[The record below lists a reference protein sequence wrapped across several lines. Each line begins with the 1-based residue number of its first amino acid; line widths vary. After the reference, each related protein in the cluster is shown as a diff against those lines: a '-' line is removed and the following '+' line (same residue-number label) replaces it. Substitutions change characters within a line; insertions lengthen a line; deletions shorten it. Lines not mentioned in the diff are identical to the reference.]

1 MLPNRVDVF
10 LRFQQALTDVRVFLL
25 STSVWISTAS
35 NNNGGSVIQKK
46 RKTRLFKRPLR
57 STVKL
62 LIPVNFV
69 LLKRNSFSR
78 SFQTLR
84 AGFKVYSSVLRVEHI
99 EVVCLVFCLFQFTR
113 FLFTKHELAHKVP
126 RFHYFVQPMGMFSV
140 ASDFKH
146 GSKLL
151 NTVEPR

>member
-10 LRFQQALTDVRVFLL
+10 LTFQQALTDVRVSPLHKCLNFYGY
-25 STSVWISTAS
+25 S

-99 EVVCLVFCLFQFTR
+99 EVLCLVFFPVLLAFCSPNMSLP
-113 FLFTKHELAHKVP
+113 TKSLGFIISCNQWVC
-126 RFHYFVQPMGMFSV
+126 SV
-140 ASDFKH
+140 WRPIS
-146 GSKLL
+146 
-151 NTVEPR
+151 NTAVNF

>member
-10 LRFQQALTDVRVFLL
+10 LTFQQALTDVRVFLH

>member
-1 MLPNRVDVF
+1 MKSEVSLLLMTQFNGQSKNHAT
-10 LRFQQALTDVRVFLL
+10 LQKATAL
-25 STSVWISTAS
+25 
-35 NNNGGSVIQKK
+35 
-46 RKTRLFKRPLR
+46 
-57 STVKL
+57 
-62 LIPVNFV
+62 NFV

-126 RFHYFVQPMGMFSV
+126 QFHYFVQPMGMFSV

>member
-1 MLPNRVDVF
+1 MKSEVSLLLMTQFNGQSKNHAT
-10 LRFQQALTDVRVFLL
+10 LQKATAL
-25 STSVWISTAS
+25 
-35 NNNGGSVIQKK
+35 
-46 RKTRLFKRPLR
+46 
-57 STVKL
+57 
-62 LIPVNFV
+62 NFV

-126 RFHYFVQPMGMFSV
+126 QFHYFVQPMGMFSV

-146 GSKLL
+146 GSNFL